1 MAVSQVSRATQQS
14 TDGAVA
20 GLYETQAI
28 LPVQFFLQSATVRT
42 GEQRLMAAVLE
53 DAIGLYLKR
62 PAPSTAKLRQKF
74 QQVLQQTEYWLLSN
88 DRASPFDFLRIC
100 DALNLDPE
108 YLRRGLRQLHGRG
121 GHRRTTFTDV
131 DGQIGAGMRG
141 GSRAAAS

>member
-20 GLYETQAI
+20 GLYETHAI

-62 PAPSTAKLRQKF
+62 PPPSTAKLRQKF
-74 QQVLQQTEYWLLSN
+74 QQALQQTEYWLLSN

-100 DALNLDPE
+100 DALNLDPQ

-131 DGQIGAGMRG
+131 DGHRRRDAS

>member
-20 GLYETQAI
+20 GLYETHAI

-62 PAPSTAKLRQKF
+62 TPPSTAKLRQTF
-74 QQVLQQTEYWLLSN
+74 QHVLQQTEYWLRSN
-88 DRASPFDFLRIC
+88 DRASLFSFLRIC
-100 DALNLDPE
+100 EVLNLDPE
-108 YLRRGLRQLHGRG
+108 YLRRGLRQFHTGVIDAP
-121 GHRRTTFTDV
+121 HSRTWMD
-131 DGQIGAGMRG
+131 IGARMRG
-141 GSRAAAS
+141 GSGAATS